1 MLTLLR
7 PLLAALVLTLM
18 AAPPAVAQAAYRV
31 APGDV
36 LLLEVLEDPT
46 MNRQLLVLP
55 DGSINVPQGG
65 TVRASGMSVADVQAA
80 VTLALAPSFA
90 KAPTVY
96 MAVAQ
101 LAQQVP
107 GAGDTGPTIEVFV
120 MGEVA
125 KPGVAAV
132 PTGTNALQ
140 FLAIAGGFTNFAAT
154 KRIQIRRVDKAGVER
169 IFQFNYDALLSGA
182 KATQIQLQ
190 DGDVII
196 VPQRKLFE

>member
-1 MLTLLR
+1 
-7 PLLAALVLTLM
+7 
-18 AAPPAVAQAAYRV
+18 
-31 APGDV
+31 
-36 LLLEVLEDPT
+36 
-46 MNRQLLVLP
+46 
-55 DGSINVPQGG
+55 
-65 TVRASGMSVADVQAA
+65 
-80 VTLALAPSFA
+80 
-90 KAPTVY
+90 
-96 MAVAQ
+96 
-101 LAQQVP
+101 
-107 GAGDTGPTIEVFV
+107 

>member
-7 PLLAALVLTLM
+7 PLLAALVLALM
-18 AAPPAVAQAAYRV
+18 ATPPAVAQTAYRV

-65 TVRASGMSVADVQAA
+65 TVQASGMSVADLQAA
-80 VTLALAPSFA
+80 VTLALTPSFA

-96 MAVAQ
+96 IAVAQ
-101 LAQQVP
+101 LAQQ
-107 GAGDTGPTIEVFV
+107 GLDAGDTGPTIEVFV

-125 KPGVAAV
+125 RPGAAAV
-132 PTGTNALQ
+132 PVGTNALQ
-140 FLAIAGGFTNFAAT
+140 FMAIAGGFTNFAAT
-154 KRIQIRRVDKAGVER
+154 KRIQIRRVDKAGAEQ

-182 KATQIQLQ
+182 KATQIRLQ